1 MLIDRV
7 SCQDA
12 RDFHAP
18 GGKGPHGSRLR
29 RCVLPTYIYIYAH
42 NYTICQCDVIGL
54 EAIASRL
61 EAIAIRLATASRY
74 KHIDI

>member
-1 MLIDRV
+1 MPQEEKGRMDRGFV
-7 SCQDA
+7 GVCYQ
-12 RDFHAP
+12 H
-18 GGKGPHGSRLR
+18 
-29 RCVLPTYIYIYAH
+29 IYIYAH